1 MLCKHGTSSTV
12 VQLSDDSWWGEY
24 KWNGIMVYCQPTAV
38 ITVCIL
44 WTLCEFPGEATCE
57 KKTCTLTLSMVEL
70 TVGPLLWCVPAKL
83 VELAY
88 GIKKLTIICVIEDDK
103 ISVEDLRE
111 EIEQFEDLVSSLS
124 VLVCV

>member
-1 MLCKHGTSSTV
+1 M
-12 VQLSDDSWWGEY
+12 
-24 KWNGIMVYCQPTAV
+24 
-38 ITVCIL
+38 
-44 WTLCEFPGEATCE
+44 
-57 KKTCTLTLSMVEL
+57 
-70 TVGPLLWCVPAKL
+70 
-83 VELAY
+83 ELAY